1 MRTVL
6 FLVLPT
12 TLILPTN
19 YYALAQ
25 VAPSLQVGPSLV
37 LVKGDA
43 SKQLKPSCSFISAT
57 QLTPVPIVQTLLTVQ
72 LGDSPEQVEGKMGF
86 TSDQPYS
93 NGVLQWTA
101 VKEGNYAKAVVNFR
115 NQKALKRTFTMAINY
130 KQPSEKQCQ
139 WQVQGSDEGIQ
150 QNSPSRMQ

>member
-1 MRTVL
+1 MRTAF

-12 TLILPTN
+12 TLILSTT
-19 YYALAQ
+19 YCALAQ
-25 VAPSLQVGPSLV
+25 VGPALL
-37 LVKGDA
+37 LVKGDT

-57 QLTPVPIVQTLLTVQ
+57 QLVPVPIVQTLLTVQ
-72 LGDSPEQVEGKMGF
+72 PGDSPEQVEGKMGF
-86 TSDQPYS
+86 ASDQPYS

-101 VKEGNYAKAVVNFR
+101 VTGGNYARAVVNFR
-115 NQKALKRTFTMAINY
+115 NQKALKRSFTMALNY

-139 WQVQGSDEGIQ
+139 WEVKGIDEGIQ